1 MINDF
6 EKKFV
11 RIEDVLLER
20 VKTILGHDKKIFP
33 TFVVD

>member
-6 EKKFV
+6 EKKIV
-11 RIEDVLLER
+11 GIEDVILER